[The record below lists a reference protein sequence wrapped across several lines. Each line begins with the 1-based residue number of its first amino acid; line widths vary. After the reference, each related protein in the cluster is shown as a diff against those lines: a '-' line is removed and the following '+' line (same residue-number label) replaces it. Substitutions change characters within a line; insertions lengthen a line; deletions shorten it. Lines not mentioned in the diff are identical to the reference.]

1 MKDHICD
8 RAQLRFL
15 FLEPKVGVDVN
26 DTEAFAVVWESG
38 KNRGSISDN
47 VLDETV
53 SKSAILALSRRH
65 IDSYC
70 KGGGHVEL
78 QSEETVSPL
87 I

>member
-1 MKDHICD
+1 MCD
-8 RAQLRFL
+8 RAQPRFL

-53 SKSAILALSRRH
+53 SKSAILVPGRRH
-65 IDSYC
+65 IGSCC

-78 QSEETVSPL
+78 HSDEIVSPL